1 MILFLSALNSW
12 TLSAYDWKKLDAKIA
27 EKIGQGHFTGCVLG
41 IYTNSST
48 ILKKAYGTMVPI
60 YGIYSL
66 PVTTDTIFD
75 INFITQVIGVNSG
88 LMQLYDLQK
97 INVTDRVSK
106 HLFDF
111 DNNGK
116 RPLTITNLMI
126 HNSGLQATYTDAFG
140 ATPAELLKKIDNLK
154 LEYK

>member
-1 MILFLSALNSW
+1 
-12 TLSAYDWKKLDAKIA
+12 
-27 EKIGQGHFTGCVLG
+27 
-41 IYTNSST
+41 
-48 ILKKAYGTMVPI
+48 MVPI